1 MAERRRDTDS
11 SVPPPDKSLT
21 STVEKLYVSQQHA
34 FQVKGTRAPSAT
46 TSECKLCDTKFAN
59 EIEYNAHLA
68 LESHI
73 VKEKFRIDR
82 KSLMSKSKIIVKL
95 NSEKYTEDIF
105 VREGV
110 PYTAPV
116 TILNEG
122 EEECQVLGVFDFI
135 CNTGINITWPTFPQV
150 LRPGHFITGT
160 LSYELHIPES
170 YTSILLVLI
179 QSPTERSYVWKEMVF
194 RVQPEFLDDL
204 KPSSPYKTLSKSF
217 RKQKE
222 APIVPGEPLPPI
234 PSRLV
239 PVRKLKQYETSS
251 VLRRI
256 LNTGLQPK
264 DNLSPNDVQEL
275 TKVRSLLKMN
285 AVTPGVTSIE
295 EKDYVPFFR
304 HLLYIEEHQMENDIH
319 MYDVDDEEMQTIP
332 NSKLLSL
339 QVPGL
344 SENRPSVLRGDSV
357 YVMIQGN
364 DSVKYEGKV
373 HEVRE
378 SDVRLGFHKSFR
390 DKFLPKMKLHVE
402 YSFNR
407 WPLRVQHRALEMM
420 RNHSVSHA
428 LFPKQHVATPRN
440 VTITTWFNKKIR
452 ENPQQQQAV
461 RNIVSG
467 TSYPAPYLIFG
478 PPGTGKTVTV
488 VEAITQLYHLHK
500 SSAHLLVCAPSNSA
514 ANEVTKRLL
523 ISGQGHIPDS
533 DVLRLFASSY
543 NPKSIP
549 SQLKKCCNYNGE
561 FYYPSVDEIMQ
572 YAVVIVTLSSAGRL
586 VTGGI
591 PAGHFSHLFID
602 ESSQAMEPETLVP
615 VGGLFTS
622 EKEKGKLFGQLV
634 LAGDPKQLGPVLRS
648 PVASKLGLGTSLLE
662 RLMNQ
667 CDLYKKD
674 ECSNQYN
681 AAVLTK
687 LVKNFRSH
695 KKILTIPNDMFY
707 DNELQACGD
716 TSLTSLACDWEG
728 LPMANFPLI
737 FHGVKGTDEREK
749 TSPSYFNVAEIG
761 RVMKYVER
769 LLQDRLKGRKLNQQD
784 IGVITPYRKQVEKL
798 KKKFGEKKWNDITV
812 GTVEEFQGQ
821 ERLVIIIS
829 TVRSR
834 KELLQEDYKF
844 GLGFLKNPKRFNVAM
859 TRAKA
864 LLIIVGD
871 PDVLQCDLHWR
882 ELILYCRQ
890 NGGYVGHPLKLMP
903 LPQQM
908 EQLNFK
914 LSSLTIE
921 AQGVRNEAEAGWRR
935 DI

>member
-1 MAERRRDTDS
+1 M
-11 SVPPPDKSLT
+11 V
-21 STVEKLYVSQQHA
+21 QQ
-34 FQVKGTRAPSAT
+34 
-46 TSECKLCDTKFAN
+46 
-59 EIEYNAHLA
+59 
-68 LESHI
+68 
-73 VKEKFRIDR
+73 
-82 KSLMSKSKIIVKL
+82 
-95 NSEKYTEDIF
+95 
-105 VREGV
+105 
-110 PYTAPV
+110 
-116 TILNEG
+116 
-122 EEECQVLGVFDFI
+122 
-135 CNTGINITWPTFPQV
+135 
-150 LRPGHFITGT
+150 
-160 LSYELHIPES
+160 
-170 YTSILLVLI
+170 
-179 QSPTERSYVWKEMVF
+179 
-194 RVQPEFLDDL
+194 
-204 KPSSPYKTLSKSF
+204 
-217 RKQKE
+217 
-222 APIVPGEPLPPI
+222 
-234 PSRLV
+234 
-239 PVRKLKQYETSS
+239 
-251 VLRRI
+251 
-256 LNTGLQPK
+256 
-264 DNLSPNDVQEL
+264 
-275 TKVRSLLKMN
+275 
-285 AVTPGVTSIE
+285 
-295 EKDYVPFFR
+295 
-304 HLLYIEEHQMENDIH
+304 
-319 MYDVDDEEMQTIP
+319 
-332 NSKLLSL
+332 
-339 QVPGL
+339 
-344 SENRPSVLRGDSV
+344 
-357 YVMIQGN
+357 
-364 DSVKYEGKV
+364 
-373 HEVRE
+373 
-378 SDVRLGFHKSFR
+378 
-390 DKFLPKMKLHVE
+390 
-402 YSFNR
+402 
-407 WPLRVQHRALEMM
+407 
-420 RNHSVSHA
+420 
-428 LFPKQHVATPRN
+428 
-440 VTITTWFNKKIR
+440 KIR

-648 PVASKLGLGTSLLE
+648 PVASKLGLAHVE
-662 RLMNQ
+662 
-667 CDLYKKD
+667 
-674 ECSNQYN
+674 
-681 AAVLTK
+681 
-687 LVKNFRSH
+687 F
-695 KKILTIPNDMFY
+695 F
-707 DNELQACGD
+707 
-716 TSLTSLACDWEG
+716 
-728 LPMANFPLI
+728 FPQLWT
-737 FHGVKGTDEREK
+737 G
-749 TSPSYFNVAEIG
+749 YFNVAEIG

-834 KELLQEDYKF
+834 KELLQEDYRF

-921 AQGVRNEAEAGWRR
+921 AQVMKPVFTLMAKSVSKIGGIGVISTPIGC
-935 DI
+935 IHL